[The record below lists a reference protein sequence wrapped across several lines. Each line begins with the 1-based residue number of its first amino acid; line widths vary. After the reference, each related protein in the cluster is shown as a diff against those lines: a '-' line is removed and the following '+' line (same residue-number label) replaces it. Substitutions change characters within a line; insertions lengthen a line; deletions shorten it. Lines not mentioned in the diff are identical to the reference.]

1 MALGLG
7 LGLGLGFELSHLRP
21 SLSYSRV
28 APSVPYAAPSS
39 HPFLCTLRPP
49 PPPPPPNPNLASQG
63 LPVAIKMQRGGDQR
77 KTSEAAMRSITQALT
92 VPLPSPYLS
101 TLSPLNKYRSMLSAR
116 DPPRNM
122 REAASLCA
130 ELWATAT
137 QINVG

>member
-7 LGLGLGFELSHLRP
+7 LGLGLGFELSPLRP

-63 LPVAIKMQRGGDQR
+63 LPVAIKKQRGGDQR
-77 KTSEAAMRSITQALT
+77 KTSEAAMRSITQALA
-92 VPLPSPYLS
+92 VPLPLPLPLLLPLPLS
-101 TLSPLNKYRSMLSAR
+101 LTLPLTLPDY
-116 DPPRNM
+116 
-122 REAASLCA
+122 
-130 ELWATAT
+130 
-137 QINVG
+137 G